1 MRKTVA
7 VVGCGGMGFKHAL
20 NCRDIDGVQLISV
33 CDVDSEKGT
42 ELSKRTGA
50 TFYQDFDKM
59 IAMEKLDALII
70 TTPPIYRKEFIQKA
84 VGKNINIFVEKPLSI
99 SKELGKEFC
108 DLVESK
114 PIIHSVGFHLRYA
127 PITDEVRNILD
138 GHEVTQIR
146 TVTATS
152 YYVDMDMPRWF
163 LQKRFSGGPLFEQ
176 SLHLLDLSRYLFGE
190 IININGVGK
199 HLLRSNPLFD
209 FDIDEDLDSEDT
221 IILNSEFANGILG
234 VHSESCANLK
244 FRWELEILGPTISI
258 LVDYANNTITGS
270 ILDGDKIENVNINQ
284 LDADWHKIELDCFFK
299 DINLRV
305 NSPEF
310 RVRSDFFDAQRTV
323 SLMTKALKSLR
334 DKL

>member
-20 NCRDIDGVQLISV
+20 NCRDIDGVELISI
-33 CDVDSEKGT
+33 CDIDSEKGT
-42 ELSKRTGA
+42 ELSKITGA
-50 TFYQDFDKM
+50 TFYQDFEKM
-59 IAMEKLDALII
+59 LAIEKLDALII

-84 VGKNINIFVEKPLSI
+84 VDKNINIFVEKPLSI
-99 SKELGKEFC
+99 SKEIGEEFC

-127 PITDEVRNILD
+127 PITDKVRNILD
-138 GHEVTQIR
+138 SHEVTQIR

-152 YYVDMDMPRWF
+152 YYIDMDMPRWF

-199 HLLRSNPLFD
+199 HLLRSNHS
-209 FDIDEDLDSEDT
+209 FDIEEDLNSEDT

-258 LVDYANNTITGS
+258 LVDYANNTIIGS

-284 LDADWHKIELDCFFK
+284 LDADWHKIEIDCFFK
-299 DINLRV
+299 DISRRD
-305 NSPEF
+305 NSTELK
-310 RVRSDFFDAQRTV
+310 VRSDFFDAQRTV
-323 SLMTKALKSLR
+323 SLMTQASKSLR

>member
-1 MRKTVA
+1 MRKNVA
-7 VVGCGGMGFKHAL
+7 VVGCGGMGVKHAL

-33 CDVDSEKGT
+33 CDVDTDKGT
-42 ELSKRTGA
+42 ELSKITGA

-70 TTPPIYRKEFIQKA
+70 TTPPIYRKEFIEKA
-84 VGKNINIFVEKPLSI
+84 FDKNINIFVEKPLSI
-99 SKELGKEFC
+99 SSELGKEIC
-108 DLVESK
+108 DLVVSK

-127 PITDEVRNILD
+127 PITDEVKKLL
-138 GHEVTQIR
+138 GYHSVTQIR
-146 TVTATS
+146 TITS
-152 YYVDMDMPRWF
+152 TYYYVDMDMPKWF

-199 HLLRSNPLFD
+199 HLLRSNSSFP

-234 VHSESCANLK
+234 AHSESCANLK

-258 LVDYANNTITGS
+258 LVDYANNTIIGS
-270 ILDGDKIENVNINQ
+270 ILVGDKIKNININQ
-284 LDADWHKIELDCFFK
+284 LEPDWHKIELDCFFK
-299 DINLRV
+299 DIDSKDKVQKHN
-305 NSPEF
+305 
-310 RVRSDFFDAQRTV
+310 VRSDFFDAQKTV
-323 SLMTKALKSLR
+323 SLIEKASKLLR